1 MIDAELWANQSASP
15 VMLAFVAFLGALWGS
30 FANVCIY
37 RMPPTDENPKGLSV
51 VQPGSHCS
59 HCKHPVR
66 WYDNVPMLSYLWL
79 KGKCRDCGT
88 SFSPRYLLVEAAV
101 AMLFVAVYYYVVAI
115 AYTDTAPTEQLI
127 RSGVL
132 AAFCWL
138 MVVIAFI
145 DLDHRLILNKITYPA
160 IPIMYGLGLLLP
172 GATWKTGLIGI
183 VVGYGLVRAI
193 ADLFWL
199 VTRREG
205 MGYGDG
211 KLLAIVGALFGWQ
224 GVLVGLFLGS
234 LVGTTL
240 LIPILIAGR
249 IRAACQPNDKT
260 DEDNSTEPDSVE
272 DCNESEEEDIPN
284 WRRVELPFGPFIAI
298 AAVLFI
304 FIEARLRLHFFFL
317 W

>member
-1 MIDAELWANQSASP
+1 MIIS
-15 VMLAFVAFLGALWGS
+15 FVAFLGALWGS

-37 RMPPTDENPKGLSV
+37 RWPPSEENPKGLSV
-51 VQPGSHCS
+51 VSPGSHCGA
-59 HCKHPVR
+59 CNKPVR

-79 KGKCRDCGT
+79 RGKCRDCQV
-88 SFSPRYLLVEAAV
+88 SFSARYFFVEGAM
-101 AMLFVAVYYYVVAI
+101 AMLFAAVFYYVVAI
-115 AYTDTAPTEQLI
+115 GFTFSTPKEQLI
-127 RSGVL
+127 RFGVL
-132 AAFCWL
+132 AVFCWL
-138 MVVIAFI
+138 MVVIAMI
-145 DLDHRLILNKITYPA
+145 DFDHKLILNKLSYPS

-172 GATWKTGLIGI
+172 GNSWKTGLIGI

-211 KLLAIVGALFGWQ
+211 KLLAIIGAIFGWQ
-224 GVLVGLFLGS
+224 GVMVGLFLGAF
-234 LVGTTL
+234 VGTTL
-240 LIPILIAGR
+240 LIPAMVVMR
-249 IRAACQPNDKT
+249 IRAAYVPKVKAEAKN
-260 DEDNSTEPDSVE
+260 SVE
-272 DCNESEEEDIPN
+272 VMPSENEDDTDQQEQLPS
-284 WRRVELPFGPFIAI
+284 WRSIEVPFGPFIAI